1 MQQPKKVAIL
11 QSCYIPWRGYFD
23 IINMVDEFI
32 IYDDVQFTKRDW
44 RTRNKIKTRE
54 GSKWLTIPVKSK
66 GKYTQNICDVEVV
79 DTEWA
84 NKHWQT
90 IYHNYRGA
98 DKFELFQE
106 RIAQLYKQCESVTN
120 LSAINKLFIDAVCDM
135 LGIDTKI
142 TYSSEY
148 GANDVAKA
156 DRILA
161 ICKNAGATHYL
172 TGPLAKDY
180 IEPADF
186 EQENIALEYMDYDGY
201 QDYEQLFGEFNPN
214 VTVLDLLF
222 NTGMESPKFLK
233 SIQL

>member
-1 MQQPKKVAIL
+1 MQPKKIAIL

-54 GSKWLTIPVKSK
+54 GAKWLTIPVKSK
-66 GKYTQNICDVEVV
+66 GKYTQNICEVEVV
-79 DTEWA
+79 DTSWA

-106 RIAQLYKQCESVTN
+106 KIKSLYDQCGEIEN
-120 LSAINKLFIDAVCDM
+120 LSQINKLFIDAVCEI
-135 LGIDTKI
+135 LEIKTKI
-142 TYSSEY
+142 SYSAEY
-148 GANDVAKA
+148 GALDVAKE

-161 ICKNAGATHYL
+161 ICKNANATHYL

-180 IEPADF
+180 IDPERFTA
-186 EQENIALEYMDYDGY
+186 ENLELEYMGYDGY
-201 QDYEQLFGEFNPN
+201 EDYQQLFGEFDSN
-214 VTVLDLLF
+214 VTILDLLF
-222 NTGMESPKFLK
+222 NAGLEAPKFLK
-233 SIQL
+233 SMNP